1 MSFKIGIYSEKEDPK
16 SQQNIL
22 LYIYKKGGKKQPPSL
37 NKISMGNMPMSL
49 TKIDREPQRILGRN
63 KIPCQR

>member
-22 LYIYKKGGKKQPPSL
+22 LYRGEKQPPSL

>member
-22 LYIYKKGGKKQPPSL
+22 LYRGKKQPPSL